1 MADLDFSMEQE
12 HLGDLLDTVRGG
24 ATTNVDIAFVIDG
37 TGSMSPVINT
47 VKSFALSFYDDVV
60 EGLKKFNKKVNQ
72 FRVKVIVFRDYY
84 CDGSY
89 AMEESEFFYLPDENE
104 EFEEFVSGIEAK
116 GGGDAPENALEALAL
131 AMRSD
136 WVTEG
141 TSKRHAIVLFT
152 DAPAHP
158 FEKAE
163 GVTIPSYPTP
173 MFKSYLELLEAW
185 NSADQGSYEDDDS
198 KSMFNMDKNARRLI
212 VFGPDAEPWTDM
224 QSDFEQC
231 FMTQMESNSGCGEL
245 DKEIIINTISKS
257 VK

>member
-1 MADLDFSMEQE
+1 MADLDFAIEQE
-12 HLGDLLDTVRGG
+12 HLGDLVCGG

-47 VKSFALSFYDDVV
+47 VKGFALSFYDDVV

-84 CDGSY
+84 CDGKF
-89 AMEESEFFYLPDENE
+89 AMEESEFFYLPLENE

-116 GGGDAPENALEALAL
+116 GGGDAPESALEALAL

-136 WVTEG
+136 WVTDG

-158 FEKAE
+158 LEKAA
-163 GVTIPSYPTP
+163 GVSIPNYPTH
-173 MFKSYLELLEAW
+173 MFKSYDELYEAW
-185 NSADQGSYEDDDS
+185 SAADQGAYEEDGE
-198 KSMFNMDKNARRLI
+198 SMFTMDKNARRLI
-212 VFGPDAEPWTDM
+212 IFGPDADPWTDM
-224 QSDFEQC
+224 QTDFEQC
-231 FMTQMESNSGCGEL
+231 FMTQMESDSGCGEL
-245 DKEIIINTISKS
+245 DKELIINTISKS